1 MRSAA
6 SRREEI
12 QKKIELL
19 RQEREREQR
28 AFEEL
33 ASMNTE
39 MTPAEIA
46 EAARK
51 KAMEEET
58 TSLQVGQAT
67 VSIGDY
73 VQTIDDARALFA
85 AESGIFILDPVKQ
98 VYLGEKGKVV
108 CILPSFQGK
117 SVVEL
122 VFADGASKMFLT
134 ECLALEQNSKSKKAF
149 ARPSAHKETHT
160 DPEDLPIPEFVP
172 PPKPEPLPQPSW
184 STISIPSRK
193 NNLRLSKS
201 EPTTMVTSFSV
212 TATTTAA
219 VNKEGTTLL
228 PPAVERDGRAQE
240 EAPEE
245 KASGE
250 EPKENSPFLTN
261 LGQSTP
267 APSQTGSENLKSD
280 ARMDLSIGLVKEV
293 LSGRQ
298 RGEVS
303 AREQLGSPIHFDAV
317 ARAPLMGRVEQDN
330 LLKTPRVDFMTYKPG
345 KRRENALVNSAND
358 TAIPTHCPTVY
369 KAKFSLSDTTTRI
382 PRFGSKCC
390 RVAGALPQ
398 QTGLKFNSI
407 VLQNSIDT
415 LQAVLSR
422 ITRELKWNLVGHVAK
437 RLFTTEGVEI
447 TRVDAIR
454 NGMSYVVT
462 PGHTYSPEP
471 VVNKLKSVTPT
482 TSATT
487 LKTKRTFGVD
497 KLIRPT
503 TAPAKTGGVVV
514 HTSNLELQQASV
526 VAVIASAPPA
536 QLSKSS
542 PSLSGHQTRQRVLGK
557 GIAKPISVR
566 VFSNGEY
573 GDSCHDPFP
582 FRTVTIRPI
591 HKTMRAIFNTIERD
605 LEWHSMGKKV
615 EKLYDATG
623 CEITSI
629 EELVDGQAIV
639 VSTGDSFVVPHP
651 SSVLHQDVEKLL
663 ANCNGKLPFTGA
675 CPRRA

>member
-12 QKKIELL
+12 QKKIGLL

-33 ASMNTE
+33 ASRNAE

-51 KAMEEET
+51 KAKEEET
-58 TSLQVGQAT
+58 TKLQVGQT
-67 VSIGDY
+67 IVSVGDY
-73 VQTIDDARALFA
+73 VQTIDDARALFT
-85 AESGIFILDPVKQ
+85 AESGIFILDPLKQ

-117 SVVEL
+117 SAVEL
-122 VFADGASKMFLT
+122 VFADGATKVFLT
-134 ECLALEQNSKSKKAF
+134 ECLALEQNSRSKKAF
-149 ARPSAHKETHT
+149 APPLTHKETHT
-160 DPEDLPIPEFVP
+160 DPEDLHVPEFVP

-184 STISIPSRK
+184 STISMPPRK

-201 EPTTMVTSFSV
+201 EPTTLVDSFSAV
-212 TATTTAA
+212 TGTTTTAA
-219 VNKEGTTLL
+219 ANKEGTTLL
-228 PPAVERDGRAQE
+228 PPAVERDSRAQE
-240 EAPEE
+240 DVS
-245 KASGE
+245 KE
-250 EPKENSPFLTN
+250 EPKENSPFLTD
-261 LGQSTP
+261 LGQP
-267 APSQTGSENLKSD
+267 AHAPCQTGPENLKSG

-303 AREQLGSPIHFDAV
+303 AREQLGSPIHFDA
-317 ARAPLMGRVEQDN
+317 AASAPLMGRVEQDN
-330 LLKTPRVDFMTYKPG
+330 LLKTPRVDFMTYKPE
-345 KRRENALVNSAND
+345 KRRESTLTSGTND
-358 TAIPTHCPTVY
+358 SAIPTHCPTVY
-369 KAKFSLSDTTTRI
+369 KARFSLSDTTTRI

-390 RVAGALPQ
+390 RVAGALPHQ
-398 QTGLKFNSI
+398 IGLKFNSI
-407 VLQNSIDT
+407 VLQKEIDT

-422 ITRELKWNLVGHVAK
+422 ITRELKWNLVGHAAK
-437 RLFTTEGVEI
+437 RLFTTDGVEI

-462 PGHTYSPEP
+462 PGYAYSPEP
-471 VVNKLKSVTPT
+471 VVNNKLKSARPT
-482 TSATT
+482 ISTTT
-487 LKTKRTFGVD
+487 LKTKRTLGMEKV
-497 KLIRPT
+497 IRPT
-503 TAPAKTGGVVV
+503 AAPAMTGDVVV
-514 HTSNLELQQASV
+514 HTSKLELQQAP
-526 VAVIASAPPA
+526 VAAATSSALIAQP
-536 QLSKSS
+536 SKSS
-542 PSLSGHQTRQRVLGK
+542 PSLSGQPTRQRVLGK
-557 GIAKPISVR
+557 GIVKPISVR

-573 GDSCHDPFP
+573 GDSRCDPFP
-582 FRTVTIRPI
+582 FRTVTLRPI

-639 VSTGDSFVVPHP
+639 VSTGDKFVVPHP
-651 SSVLHQDVEKLL
+651 TSVLHQDVGKLL
-663 ANCNGKLPFTGA
+663 ANSNGKLPFTGA
-675 CPRRA
+675 CPRGA